1 MDYIFFNNSGAVL
14 FVRNDI
20 EMGQWTQEEYT
31 VNMTFPYIPGK
42 VIAEGQRV
50 AFRDPATDSLE
61 FFEIRNVQNTN
72 PDGFQQFTA
81 EHIVIAEL
89 TYEHINTTEIT
100 DKTPAQ
106 ALSTVLTGTLW
117 SVGNSAV
124 SAVNSVDISRGDVW
138 QAVKAIEANFN
149 VYITPRVVV
158 NSAGFITGRYL
169 DITDAQNPVFRGVRL
184 SIDANMLDDTVI
196 YDDSDVYTALY
207 GYGGS
212 VDVPQTGGQ
221 QDKTEELTFK
231 DVVWTQ
237 TAQHPAKPAGQT
249 YIEDRAK
256 TALYGHN
263 GRPRFGYYQNSNI
276 KDANTLLQKTW
287 ETLQNSKPKI
297 SISGTVVDYYRLGYG
312 GQPVRLHDKAI
323 VEVSPTGEVFSLQ
336 VIRNTV
342 NLVDPTATR
351 PEIGDYIP
359 NIIYINRQTN
369 ERATGGGGGGRHG
382 QTNIEHEDGEIYSSF
397 EKMANG
403 LRMVVGLYNGGYKV
417 EAGQIALAINESNE
431 AEAYI
436 DAAHINISATQTVRT
451 LAGAMHIDTNGKLV
465 IDNAGG
471 MYVQRTES
479 GVTSQFGV
487 WDKGNL
493 TGGVMVQNIN
503 GQNTLKLI
511 ADVIDIQGIVN
522 ALTSYNLTTETLHAT
537 NTLTIEGEA
546 TFSNGVTCTD
556 GSGLD
561 GGYVNVT
568 DVDTTTLTVD
578 GEDAAWQTYTA
589 RYCTMTGSQK
599 YILCSNGANNLT
611 PSSAVHG
618 YIVGSLTN
626 KVIHYLGKAPANPS

>member
-31 VNMTFPYIPGK
+31 VNMTFPYVPGK

-61 FFEIRNVQNTN
+61 YFEIRNVQNTN

-117 SVGNSAV
+117 AVGNSAV

-138 QAVKAIEANFN
+138 QAVKAIEANYN

-158 NSAGFITGRYL
+158 NAAGLITGRYL

-184 SIDANMLDDTVI
+184 SIDANMLDDSVI

-221 QDKTEELTFK
+221 PDKTEELTFK
-231 DVVWTQ
+231 DIVWTA

-249 YIEDRAK
+249 YIEDPAK

-342 NLVDPTATR
+342 DLVDPTANR

-382 QTNIEHEDGEIYSSF
+382 QTNIEHEDGEFFTEFI
-397 EKMANG
+397 KTQQKIG
-403 LRMVVGLYNGGYKV
+403 MVVGTYNGGYKIRGG
-417 EAGQIALAINESNE
+417 EITIAINDDGGTT
-431 AEAYI
+431 AKL
-436 DAAHINISATQTVRT
+436 DA
-451 LAGAMHIDTNGKLV
+451 DT
-465 IDNAGG
+465 
-471 MYVQRTES
+471 
-479 GVTSQFGV
+479 
-487 WDKGNL
+487 
-493 TGGVMVQNIN
+493 
-503 GQNTLKLI
+503 
-511 ADVIDIQGIVN
+511 IDIDGLVD
-522 ALTSYNLTTETLHAT
+522 ALVTYNLKTATLYAT
-537 NTLTIEGEA
+537 NTLTVEGETSFA
-546 TFSNGVTCTD
+546 NGVTCID

-561 GGYVNVT
+561 AGYA
-568 DVDTTTLTVD
+568 DVDDLTTGTLTV
-578 GEDAAWQTYTA
+578 GSGTGAHGASWQTAELHSVSVSAEHAYLYGNA
-589 RYCTMTGSQK
+589 NLEITGR
-599 YILCSNGANNLT
+599 
-611 PSSAVHG
+611 AVG
-618 YIVGSLTN
+618 RIVLSHSKST
-626 KVIHYLGKAPANPS
+626 IHYLGY

>member
-31 VNMTFPYIPGK
+31 VNMTFPYVPGK
-42 VIAEGQRV
+42 VISEGQRV

-61 FFEIRNVQNTN
+61 YFEIRNVQNTN

-106 ALSTVLTGTLW
+106 ALATVLTGTLW

-138 QAVKAIEANFN
+138 QAVKAIEANYN

-158 NSAGFITGRYL
+158 NAAGLISGRYL

-249 YIEDRAK
+249 YIEDPAK
-256 TALYGHN
+256 TALYGHS

-342 NLVDPTATR
+342 DLVDPTATR

-382 QTNIEHEDGEIYSSF
+382 QTNIEHKDGEIYSSF
-397 EKMANG
+397 EKYKDG
-403 LRMVVGLYNGGYKV
+403 LAMVVGQYNGGWQV
-417 EAGQIALAINESNE
+417 EAGKIALSINESTGDSIALIRANHIIME
-431 AEAYI
+431 GQTSIEDLLSGVAEINILDVKDLYAEQLVVDLSVNAQSI
-436 DAAHINISATQTVRT
+436 DADTTIT
-451 LAGAMHIDTNGKLV
+451 AG
-465 IDNAGG
+465 
-471 MYVQRTES
+471 S
-479 GVTSQFGV
+479 GFKV
-487 WDKGNL
+487 
-493 TGGVMVQNIN
+493 
-503 GQNTLKLI
+503 GQS
-511 ADVIDIQGIVN
+511 ADV
-522 ALTSYNLTTETLHAT
+522 AT
-537 NTLTIEGEA
+537 
-546 TFSNGVTCTD
+546 
-556 GSGLD
+556 
-561 GGYVNVT
+561 
-568 DVDTTTLTVD
+568 
-578 GEDAAWQTYTA
+578 WQTYQA
-589 RYCTMTGSQK
+589 RKC
-599 YILCSNGANNLT
+599 
-611 PSSAVHG
+611 
-618 YIVGSLTN
+618 SLTQQHYYCYAASSGSTQPVGTSTGRIVN
-626 KVIHYLGKAPANPS
+626 TYTDETIHYLGKAST

>member
-1 MDYIFFNNSGAVL
+1 MDYIFFNNSGVVL

-31 VNMTFPYIPGK
+31 VNMTFPYVPGK

-50 AFRDPATDSLE
+50 AFRDPATDGLE
-61 FFEIRNVQNTN
+61 YFEIRNVQNTN

-100 DKTPAQ
+100 NQTPAQ

-117 SVGNSAV
+117 AVGNSAV

-138 QAVKAIEANFN
+138 QAVKAIEANYN

-158 NSAGFITGRYL
+158 NAAGLITGRYL

-184 SIDANMLDDTVI
+184 SIDANMLDDSVI
-196 YDDSDVYTALY
+196 YDDSDVYTAMY

-221 QDKTEELTFK
+221 QDTTEELTFK
-231 DVVWTQ
+231 DVVWTA
-237 TAQHPAKPAGQT
+237 TAEHPAKPAGQT
-249 YIEDRAK
+249 YIEDPAK
-256 TALYGHN
+256 TALYGHS

-323 VEVSPTGEVFSLQ
+323 VDVSPTGEVFFLQ

-342 NLVDPTATR
+342 DLVDPTATR

-382 QTNIEHEDGEIYSSF
+382 QTNIEHEDGEFFTEFI
-397 EKMANG
+397 KTQQKIG
-403 LRMVVGLYNGGYKV
+403 MVVGTYNGGYKIRGG
-417 EAGQIALAINESNE
+417 EITLAINDDGGTT
-431 AEAYI
+431 AKL
-436 DAAHINISATQTVRT
+436 DA
-451 LAGAMHIDTNGKLV
+451 DT
-465 IDNAGG
+465 
-471 MYVQRTES
+471 
-479 GVTSQFGV
+479 
-487 WDKGNL
+487 
-493 TGGVMVQNIN
+493 
-503 GQNTLKLI
+503 
-511 ADVIDIQGIVN
+511 IDIDGLVE
-522 ALTSYNLTTETLHAT
+522 ALVTYNLKTATLYAT
-537 NTLTIEGEA
+537 NTLTVEGETSFA
-546 TFSNGVTCTD
+546 NGVTCID

-561 GGYVNVT
+561 AGYA
-568 DVDTTTLTVD
+568 DVDDLTTGTLTV
-578 GEDAAWQTYTA
+578 GSGTGAHSASWQTATLHSVSVSSEHAYLYGNA
-589 RYCTMTGSQK
+589 NLEITGR
-599 YILCSNGANNLT
+599 
-611 PSSAVHG
+611 AVGRIVLSHG
-618 YIVGSLTN
+618 TST
-626 KVIHYLGKAPANPS
+626 IHYLGY

>member
-1 MDYIFFNNSGAVL
+1 MDYIFFNNSGVVL

-42 VIAEGQRV
+42 VIADGQRV

-61 FFEIRNVQNTN
+61 YFEIRNVQNTN

-106 ALSTVLTGTLW
+106 ALATVLTGTLW
-117 SVGNSAV
+117 AVGNSAI

-138 QAVKAIEANFN
+138 QAVKAIEANYN

-158 NSAGFITGRYL
+158 NAAGFITGRYL

-221 QDKTEELTFK
+221 QDKTEELTFA

-249 YIEDRAK
+249 YIEDPAK
-256 TALYGHN
+256 TALYGHS

-342 NLVDPTATR
+342 DLVDPTANR

-382 QTNIEHEDGEIYSSF
+382 QTNIEHEDGELFTEFI
-397 EKMANG
+397 KTQQKIG
-403 LRMVVGLYNGGYKV
+403 MVVGTYNGGYKIRGG
-417 EAGQIALAINESNE
+417 EITLAINDDGGTT
-431 AEAYI
+431 AKL
-436 DAAHINISATQTVRT
+436 DA
-451 LAGAMHIDTNGKLV
+451 DT
-465 IDNAGG
+465 
-471 MYVQRTES
+471 
-479 GVTSQFGV
+479 
-487 WDKGNL
+487 
-493 TGGVMVQNIN
+493 
-503 GQNTLKLI
+503 
-511 ADVIDIQGIVN
+511 IDIDGIVE

-546 TFSNGVTCTD
+546 TFSNGVTCID

-561 GGYVNVT
+561 GGYANVD
-568 DVDTTTLTVD
+568 DVDTTTLSVNGDEAT
-578 GEDAAWQTYTA
+578 WQTYQARKCSLSQQHYYCYAASSGSVQPVGTSTGRVVTA
-589 RYCTMTGSQK
+589 YTDET
-599 YILCSNGANNLT
+599 L
-611 PSSAVHG
+611 
-618 YIVGSLTN
+618 
-626 KVIHYLGKAPANPS
+626 HYLGKAST

>member
-31 VNMTFPYIPGK
+31 VNMTFPYVPGK

-61 FFEIRNVQNTN
+61 YFEIRNVQNTN

-106 ALSTVLTGTLW
+106 ALATVLTGTLW

-124 SAVNSVDISRGDVW
+124 SAVNSVDIPRGDVW
-138 QAVKAIEANFN
+138 QAVKAIEANYN

-158 NSAGFITGRYL
+158 NAAGLITGRYL

-249 YIEDRAK
+249 YIEDPAK
-256 TALYGHN
+256 TALYGHS

-342 NLVDPTATR
+342 DLVDPTANR

-382 QTNIEHEDGEIYSSF
+382 QTNIEHEDGELFTEFI
-397 EKMANG
+397 KTQQKIG
-403 LRMVVGLYNGGYKV
+403 MVVGTYNGGYKIRGG
-417 EAGQIALAINESNE
+417 EITLAINDDGGTT
-431 AEAYI
+431 AKLDADTI
-436 DAAHINISATQTVRT
+436 DIDGVVQKLETMSLQVVDFNAADGEFTGELKVT
-451 LAGAMHIDTNGKLV
+451 
-465 IDNAGG
+465 GG
-471 MYVQRTES
+471 PIIGYDYVQGT
-479 GVTSQFGV
+479 
-487 WDKGNL
+487 
-493 TGGVMVQNIN
+493 TGKFTDLNID
-503 GQNTLKLI
+503 G
-511 ADVIDIQGIVN
+511 DG
-522 ALTSYNLTTETLHAT
+522 AT
-537 NTLTIEGEA
+537 
-546 TFSNGVTCTD
+546 
-556 GSGLD
+556 
-561 GGYVNVT
+561 
-568 DVDTTTLTVD
+568 
-578 GEDAAWQTYTA
+578 WQTYQARKCSLSQQHYYCYAASSGSVQPVGTSTGRVVTA
-589 RYCTMTGSQK
+589 YTDET
-599 YILCSNGANNLT
+599 L
-611 PSSAVHG
+611 
-618 YIVGSLTN
+618 
-626 KVIHYLGKAPANPS
+626 HYLGKAST

>member
-61 FFEIRNVQNTN
+61 YFEIRNVQNTN

-106 ALSTVLTGTLW
+106 ALATVLTGTLW
-117 SVGNSAV
+117 AVGNSAV

-138 QAVKAIEANFN
+138 QAVKAIEANYN

-158 NSAGFITGRYL
+158 NAAGLITGRYL

-249 YIEDRAK
+249 YIEDPAK

-312 GQPVRLHDKAI
+312 GQPVRLHDKTI

-342 NLVDPTATR
+342 DLVDPTANR

-382 QTNIEHEDGEIYSSF
+382 QTNIEHEDGEFFTEFI
-397 EKMANG
+397 KTQQKIG
-403 LRMVVGLYNGGYKV
+403 MVVGTYNGGYKIRGG
-417 EAGQIALAINESNE
+417 EITLAINDDGGTT
-431 AEAYI
+431 AKLDADTI
-436 DAAHINISATQTVRT
+436 DIDGVVQKLETMSLQVVDFNAADGEFTGELKVT
-451 LAGAMHIDTNGKLV
+451 
-465 IDNAGG
+465 GG
-471 MYVQRTES
+471 PIIGYDYVQGT
-479 GVTSQFGV
+479 
-487 WDKGNL
+487 
-493 TGGVMVQNIN
+493 TGKFTDLNID
-503 GQNTLKLI
+503 G
-511 ADVIDIQGIVN
+511 DG
-522 ALTSYNLTTETLHAT
+522 AT
-537 NTLTIEGEA
+537 
-546 TFSNGVTCTD
+546 
-556 GSGLD
+556 
-561 GGYVNVT
+561 
-568 DVDTTTLTVD
+568 
-578 GEDAAWQTYTA
+578 WQTYQARKCSLSQQHYYCYAASSGSVQPVGTSTGRVVTA
-589 RYCTMTGSQK
+589 YTDET
-599 YILCSNGANNLT
+599 L
-611 PSSAVHG
+611 
-618 YIVGSLTN
+618 
-626 KVIHYLGKAPANPS
+626 HYLGKAST

>member
-31 VNMTFPYIPGK
+31 VNMTFPYVPGK

-61 FFEIRNVQNTN
+61 YFEIRNVQNTN

-100 DKTPAQ
+100 DQTPAQ
-106 ALSTVLTGTLW
+106 ALATVLTGTLW
-117 SVGNSAV
+117 AVGNSAV
-124 SAVNSVDISRGDVW
+124 SAVNSVDVSRGDVW
-138 QAVKAIEANFN
+138 QAVKAIEANYN

-158 NSAGFITGRYL
+158 NAAGFITGRYL

-184 SIDANMLDDTVI
+184 SIDANMLDDSVI

-231 DVVWTQ
+231 DIVWTA

-249 YIEDRAK
+249 YIEDPAK

-323 VEVSPTGEVFSLQ
+323 VEVSPTGEVFALQ

-342 NLVDPTATR
+342 DLVDPTATR

-382 QTNIEHEDGEIYSSF
+382 QTNIEHKDGEIYSSF
-397 EKMANG
+397 EKYKDG
-403 LRMVVGLYNGGYKV
+403 LAMVVGQYNGGWQV
-417 EAGQIALAINESNE
+417 EAGKIALSINESTGDSIALIRANHIIME
-431 AEAYI
+431 GQTSIEDLLSGVAEINILDVKDLYAEQLVVDLSVNAQSI
-436 DAAHINISATQTVRT
+436 DADTTIT
-451 LAGAMHIDTNGKLV
+451 AG
-465 IDNAGG
+465 
-471 MYVQRTES
+471 S
-479 GVTSQFGV
+479 GFKV
-487 WDKGNL
+487 
-493 TGGVMVQNIN
+493 
-503 GQNTLKLI
+503 GQS
-511 ADVIDIQGIVN
+511 ADVATWQTYQARKCSLTQQHYYCYAASSGSTQPVGTSTGRIVN
-522 ALTSYNLTTETLHAT
+522 AYTDET
-537 NTLTIEGEA
+537 
-546 TFSNGVTCTD
+546 
-556 GSGLD
+556 
-561 GGYVNVT
+561 
-568 DVDTTTLTVD
+568 
-578 GEDAAWQTYTA
+578 
-589 RYCTMTGSQK
+589 
-599 YILCSNGANNLT
+599 
-611 PSSAVHG
+611 
-618 YIVGSLTN
+618 
-626 KVIHYLGKAPANPS
+626 IHYLGKAST

>member
-31 VNMTFPYIPGK
+31 VNMTFPYVPGK
-42 VIAEGQRV
+42 LIAEGQRV

-61 FFEIRNVQNTN
+61 YFEIRNVQNTN

-100 DKTPAQ
+100 DQTPAQ
-106 ALSTVLTGTLW
+106 ALATVLTGTLW
-117 SVGNSAV
+117 AVGNSAV
-124 SAVNSVDISRGDVW
+124 SAVNSVDVSRGDVW
-138 QAVKAIEANFN
+138 QAVKAIEANYN

-158 NSAGFITGRYL
+158 NAAGFITGRYL

-249 YIEDRAK
+249 YIEDPAK

-276 KDANTLLQKTW
+276 KDANILLQKTW

-342 NLVDPTATR
+342 DLVDPTANR

-382 QTNIEHEDGEIYSSF
+382 QTNIEHEDGEFFTEFVKTQQKI
-397 EKMANG
+397 G
-403 LRMVVGLYNGGYKV
+403 MVVGTYNGGYKIRGG
-417 EAGQIALAINESNE
+417 EITLAINDDGGTT
-431 AEAYI
+431 AKL
-436 DAAHINISATQTVRT
+436 DA
-451 LAGAMHIDTNGKLV
+451 DT
-465 IDNAGG
+465 
-471 MYVQRTES
+471 
-479 GVTSQFGV
+479 
-487 WDKGNL
+487 
-493 TGGVMVQNIN
+493 
-503 GQNTLKLI
+503 
-511 ADVIDIQGIVN
+511 IDIDGLVD
-522 ALTSYNLTTETLHAT
+522 ALVTYNLKTATLYAT
-537 NTLTIEGEA
+537 NTLTVEGETSFA
-546 TFSNGVTCTD
+546 NGVTCIE

-561 GGYVNVT
+561 AGYA
-568 DVDTTTLTVD
+568 DVDDLTTGTLTV
-578 GEDAAWQTYTA
+578 GSGTGAHSASWQTATLHSVSVSGEHAYLYGNA
-589 RYCTMTGSQK
+589 NLEITGR
-599 YILCSNGANNLT
+599 
-611 PSSAVHG
+611 AVG
-618 YIVGSLTN
+618 RIVLSHNTST
-626 KVIHYLGKAPANPS
+626 IHYLGY

>member
-1 MDYIFFNNSGAVL
+1 MDYIFFNNSGVVL

-20 EMGQWTQEEYT
+20 ETGQWTQEEYT
-31 VNMTFPYIPGK
+31 VNMTFPYVPGK

-61 FFEIRNVQNTN
+61 YFEIRNVQNTN

-117 SVGNSAV
+117 AVGNSAV

-138 QAVKAIEANFN
+138 QAVKAIEANYN

-158 NSAGFITGRYL
+158 NAAGFITGRYL

-184 SIDANMLDDTVI
+184 SIDANMLDDSVI

-231 DVVWTQ
+231 DIVWTA
-237 TAQHPAKPAGQT
+237 TAEHPAKPAGQT
-249 YIEDRAK
+249 YIEDPSK

-323 VEVSPTGEVFSLQ
+323 VEVSPTGEVFALQ

-342 NLVDPTATR
+342 DLVDPTATR

-382 QTNIEHEDGEIYSSF
+382 QTNIEHEDGEFFTEFI
-397 EKMANG
+397 KTQQKIG
-403 LRMVVGLYNGGYKV
+403 MVVGTYNGGYKIRGG
-417 EAGQIALAINESNE
+417 EITLAINDDGGTT
-431 AEAYI
+431 AKL
-436 DAAHINISATQTVRT
+436 DA
-451 LAGAMHIDTNGKLV
+451 DT
-465 IDNAGG
+465 
-471 MYVQRTES
+471 
-479 GVTSQFGV
+479 
-487 WDKGNL
+487 
-493 TGGVMVQNIN
+493 
-503 GQNTLKLI
+503 
-511 ADVIDIQGIVN
+511 IDIDGLVD
-522 ALTSYNLTTETLHAT
+522 ALVTYNLKTATLYAT
-537 NTLTIEGEA
+537 NTLTVEGETSFA
-546 TFSNGVTCTD
+546 NGVTCID

-561 GGYVNVT
+561 AGYA
-568 DVDTTTLTVD
+568 DVDDLTTGTLTVGSGTGAHEATWQTEEIVTGISASTAGARWYATSTD
-578 GEDAAWQTYTA
+578 GETV
-589 RYCTMTGSQK
+589 TGRN
-599 YILCSNGANNLT
+599 YFNPVTGVT
-611 PSSAVHG
+611 PS
-618 YIVGSLTN
+618 
-626 KVIHYLGKAPANPS
+626 KVTIHYLGRADS

>member
-31 VNMTFPYIPGK
+31 VNMTFPYVPGK

-61 FFEIRNVQNTN
+61 YFEIRNVQNTN

-117 SVGNSAV
+117 AVGNSAV

-138 QAVKAIEANFN
+138 QAVKAIEANYN

-158 NSAGFITGRYL
+158 NAAGFITGRYL

-221 QDKTEELTFK
+221 PDKTEELTFK
-231 DVVWTQ
+231 DIVWTQ

-249 YIEDRAK
+249 YIEDPAK

-287 ETLQNSKPKI
+287 ETLQNSKPKM

-323 VEVSPTGEVFSLQ
+323 VEVSPTGEVFALQ

-342 NLVDPTATR
+342 DLVDPTATR

-382 QTNIEHEDGEIYSSF
+382 QTNIEHEDGEFFTEFI
-397 EKMANG
+397 KTQQKIG
-403 LRMVVGLYNGGYKV
+403 MVVGTYNGGYKIRGGEITV
-417 EAGQIALAINESNE
+417 AINDDGGTT
-431 AEAYI
+431 AKF
-436 DAAHINISATQTVRT
+436 AA
-451 LAGAMHIDTNGKLV
+451 DT
-465 IDNAGG
+465 
-471 MYVQRTES
+471 
-479 GVTSQFGV
+479 
-487 WDKGNL
+487 
-493 TGGVMVQNIN
+493 
-503 GQNTLKLI
+503 
-511 ADVIDIQGIVN
+511 IDIDGLVD
-522 ALTSYNLTTETLHAT
+522 ALVTYNLKTATLYAT
-537 NTLTIEGEA
+537 NTLTVEGETSFA
-546 TFSNGVTCTD
+546 NGVTCID

-561 GGYVNVT
+561 AGYA
-568 DVDTTTLTVD
+568 DVDDLTTGTLTV
-578 GEDAAWQTYTA
+578 GSGAGAHGASWQTAELHSVSVSAEHAYLYGNA
-589 RYCTMTGSQK
+589 NLEITGR
-599 YILCSNGANNLT
+599 
-611 PSSAVHG
+611 AVG
-618 YIVGSLTN
+618 RIVLSHSKST
-626 KVIHYLGKAPANPS
+626 IHYLGY

>member
-1 MDYIFFNNSGAVL
+1 MDYIFFNNSGVVL

-31 VNMTFPYIPGK
+31 VNMTFPYVPGK

-61 FFEIRNVQNTN
+61 YFEIRNVQNTN

-106 ALSTVLTGTLW
+106 ALATVLTGTLW
-117 SVGNSAV
+117 AVGNSAV
-124 SAVNSVDISRGDVW
+124 SAVNSVDVSRGDVW
-138 QAVKAIEANFN
+138 QAVKAIEANYN

-158 NSAGFITGRYL
+158 NAAGFITGRYL

-196 YDDSDVYTALY
+196 YDDSDVYTAMY

-249 YIEDRAK
+249 YIEDPAK
-256 TALYGHN
+256 TALYGHS

-342 NLVDPTATR
+342 DLVDPTATR

-382 QTNIEHEDGEIYSSF
+382 QTNIEHEDGEFFTEFVKTQQKI
-397 EKMANG
+397 G
-403 LRMVVGLYNGGYKV
+403 MVVGTYNGGYKIRGG
-417 EAGQIALAINESNE
+417 EITLAINDDGGTT
-431 AEAYI
+431 AKL
-436 DAAHINISATQTVRT
+436 DA
-451 LAGAMHIDTNGKLV
+451 DT
-465 IDNAGG
+465 
-471 MYVQRTES
+471 
-479 GVTSQFGV
+479 
-487 WDKGNL
+487 
-493 TGGVMVQNIN
+493 
-503 GQNTLKLI
+503 
-511 ADVIDIQGIVN
+511 IDIDGIVE

-546 TFSNGVTCTD
+546 TFSNGVTCTE

-561 GGYVNVT
+561 GGYVNVD
-568 DVDTTTLTVD
+568 DVDTTTLSVSGDEATWQSYQARKCSLSQQHYYCY
-578 GEDAAWQTYTA
+578 AASSGSVQPVGTSTGRVVTAYTD
-589 RYCTMTGSQK
+589 TT
-599 YILCSNGANNLT
+599 
-611 PSSAVHG
+611 
-618 YIVGSLTN
+618 
-626 KVIHYLGKAPANPS
+626 IHYLGKAST

>member
-31 VNMTFPYIPGK
+31 VNMTFPYVPGK

-61 FFEIRNVQNTN
+61 YFEIRNVQNTN

-106 ALSTVLTGTLW
+106 ALATVLTGTLW

-158 NSAGFITGRYL
+158 NAAGFITGRYL

-249 YIEDRAK
+249 YIEDPAK

-276 KDANTLLQKTW
+276 KDANTLIQKTW

-342 NLVDPTATR
+342 DLVDPTANR

-382 QTNIEHEDGEIYSSF
+382 QTNIEHEDGELFTEFI
-397 EKMANG
+397 KTQQKIG
-403 LRMVVGLYNGGYKV
+403 MVVGTYNGGYKIRGG
-417 EAGQIALAINESNE
+417 EITLAINDDGGTT
-431 AEAYI
+431 AKLDADTI
-436 DAAHINISATQTVRT
+436 DVDGVVQKLETMSLQVVDFNAADGEFTGELKVT
-451 LAGAMHIDTNGKLV
+451 
-465 IDNAGG
+465 GG
-471 MYVQRTES
+471 PIIGYDYVQGTTGKFTDLNIDGDGATWQIYQARKCSLSQQHYYCYAASS
-479 GVTSQFGV
+479 GSVQPVGTSTGRVVTAYT
-487 WDKGNL
+487 D
-493 TGGVMVQNIN
+493 
-503 GQNTLKLI
+503 
-511 ADVIDIQGIVN
+511 
-522 ALTSYNLTTETLHAT
+522 ETL
-537 NTLTIEGEA
+537 
-546 TFSNGVTCTD
+546 
-556 GSGLD
+556 
-561 GGYVNVT
+561 
-568 DVDTTTLTVD
+568 
-578 GEDAAWQTYTA
+578 
-589 RYCTMTGSQK
+589 
-599 YILCSNGANNLT
+599 
-611 PSSAVHG
+611 
-618 YIVGSLTN
+618 
-626 KVIHYLGKAPANPS
+626 HYLGKAST